1 MSSLAIKTDNLV
13 KVFGEKRAVDG
24 LNLSIG
30 KGMIYGFLGPN
41 GCGKT
46 TTLRMLCGVLSPS
59 EGEIALLGESVTP
72 YPMKIRSKIGYM
84 SQNFSLYNELS
95 VIENLNFYALL
106 YGLEGKEKK
115 RRIEDLIEVTKL
127 TEYRNT
133 LARNLSGG
141 WRQRLALAV
150 AIIHQPEVLF
160 LDEPTSGVDPVSARL
175 FWDIVYELAAEG
187 VSIVVSTHSMDE
199 AEHCDKVG
207 FLDKGHLLQEGSPAE
222 LRKAFPAKM
231 VSIRTDKP
239 MQLSHELSERFGSQM
254 HSYIFGNEVRIRLE
268 NDDEQMLKE
277 YEYRR
282 VEPTLEDI
290 FVYMTEHNSVA

>member
-1 MSSLAIKTDNLV
+1 MSSLAIKTENLV

-24 LNLSIG
+24 LNLRIEQG
-30 KGMIYGFLGPN
+30 KIYGFLGPN

-59 EGEIALLGESVTP
+59 EGSISLLGESVTP

-84 SQNFSLYNELS
+84 SQKFSLYNELS
-95 VIENLNFYALL
+95 VMENLNFYALL
-106 YGLEGKEKK
+106 YGLEGKEKAG
-115 RRIEDLIEVTKL
+115 RIEELIKITKL
-127 TEYRNT
+127 AEYRNV
-133 LARNLSGG
+133 LAKNLSGG

-150 AIIHQPEVLF
+150 AVIHQPQVLF

-175 FWDIVYELAAEG
+175 FWDIVYQLASEG
-187 VSIVVSTHSMDE
+187 VSIVMSTHSMDE

-231 VSIRTDKP
+231 VSIRTDDPRGLSDELAKRLGG
-239 MQLSHELSERFGSQM
+239 QL
-254 HSYIFGNEVRIRLE
+254 HSYIFGNEIRIRLE
-268 NDDEQMLKE
+268 NDDEEMLGE
-277 YEYRR
+277 YEYRS

-290 FVYMTEHNSVA
+290 FVYMTEHNDVA

>member
-1 MSSLAIKTDNLV
+1 MSSLAVKTENLV
-13 KVFGEKRAVDG
+13 KQFGEKRAVDG
-24 LNLSIG
+24 LTLSIE
-30 KGMIYGFLGPN
+30 KGIIYGFLGPN

-59 EGEIALLGESVTP
+59 KGEISLLDESVTP
-72 YPMKIRSKIGYM
+72 YPMKIRNKIGYM

-95 VIENLNFYALL
+95 VMENLNFYALL

-115 RRIEDLIEVTKL
+115 RRIEDLIAVTKL
-127 TEYRNT
+127 AEYRNV

-150 AIIHQPEVLF
+150 AIIHRPEVLF

-175 FWDIVYELAAEG
+175 FWDIVYQLASNG
-187 VSIVVSTHSMDE
+187 VSIIMSTHSMDE

-207 FLDKGHLLQEGSPAE
+207 FLDKGHLLQEGSPAQ

-231 VSIRTDKP
+231 VSIRSDKP
-239 MQLSHELSERFGSQM
+239 MQLSQELLERFGPQL
-254 HSYIFGNEVRIRLE
+254 HSYIFGNEVRIRLQ
-268 NDDEQMLKE
+268 NDDEQKLEE
-277 YEYRR
+277 YEYRS

-290 FVYMTEHNSVA
+290 FVYMTEHNDVA